1 MRIVIDTN
9 VVASAIFFGGRPK
22 DLIELVVS
30 KKLDAYGPGGTVP
43 PGPHVTLWFFH
54 SLNRSILISMP
65 LLSFEFVD

>member
-30 KKLDAYGPGGTVP
+30 KKLDAYASTEIITEWSGGD
-43 PGPHVTLWFFH
+43 G
-54 SLNRSILISMP
+54 SSRSTY
-65 LLSFEFVD
+65 SF